1 LVETAV
7 QEGVMSEESAE
18 LVDPVVLAA
27 EDAEAAGETVAEGDE
42 AKA

>member
-1 LVETAV
+1 VATAV
-7 QEGVMSEESAE
+7 DEGVMSQESAE

-27 EDAEAAGETVAEGDE
+27 EDAEAAGETVTEDE